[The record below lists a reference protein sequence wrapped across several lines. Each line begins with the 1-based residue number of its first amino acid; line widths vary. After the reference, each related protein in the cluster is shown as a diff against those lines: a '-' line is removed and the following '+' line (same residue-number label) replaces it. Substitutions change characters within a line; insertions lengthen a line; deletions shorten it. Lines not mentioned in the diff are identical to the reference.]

1 TWKRNP
7 PSPASSNPKES
18 IHHSK
23 AKETTSISQNVTSEA
38 QKMPN
43 KARSSSCES
52 TSNTLSALL
61 PSSASGFKSFNMTG
75 MYSRQNTS
83 SQDINLPH
91 YQSDGDPFASKLSKE
106 ADTIA
111 GIYLLLIDLHVLKL
125 NIHFW
130 EDVFSVHSDSTHL
143 VEFYFAVGVLSTL
156 GNGYVIYMSIQ
167 RKRKLKP
174 AEIMTVNLA
183 VCDLG
188 ISVTGKPFSVIAFFS
203 HRWIFGWSA
212 CRWYGWTGFFFGVGS
227 LITMTAVSLD
237 RYFKICYLAYGI
249 IWSYAAFWATI
260 PFAGLGNYAPEP
272 FGTSCTLDWWLAQGS
287 VAGQAFILNILFFCL
302 VFPTAV
308 IVFSYIKIIAKVKS
322 SSKDVAHYD
331 SRIQNSHDIEIKLTK
346 VVVSVWS
353 AFGKPDSVPIKV
365 SVVPTL
371 LAKSAAMYNPVI
383 YQVINCKSA
392 CCQRGALRPLRKK
405 NSLRKGRG
413 VQKWPEIFERHLRCH
428 ATDMCR
434 IVSVWSAFGKPDSVP
449 IKVSVVP
456 TLLAKSAAMYNPVIY
471 QVINCKSACCQ
482 RGALRPLR
490 KKNSLR
496 KS

>member
-1 TWKRNP
+1 MWNQSFFLLLR
-7 PSPASSNPKES
+7 
-18 IHHSK
+18 
-23 AKETTSISQNVTSEA
+23 
-38 QKMPN
+38 
-43 KARSSSCES
+43 
-52 TSNTLSALL
+52 TLSITLT
-61 PSSASGFKSFNMTG
+61 FFYFFDISFNMTG

-91 YQSDGDPFASKLSKE
+91 NQPDGDPFASKLSKE
-106 ADTIA
+106 ADIIA
-111 GIYLLLIDLHVLKL
+111 GIYLLLI
-125 NIHFW
+125 
-130 EDVFSVHSDSTHL
+130 
-143 VEFYFAVGVLSTL
+143 GVLSTL

-188 ISVTGKPFSVIAFFS
+188 ISVAGKPFSIIAFLS
-203 HRWIFGWSA
+203 HRWIFGWSG

-237 RYFKICYLAYGI
+237 RYFKICYLAYGIWLKRHHAFICLGI

-272 FGTSCTLDWWLAQGS
+272 FGTSCTLDWWLAQDS

-302 VFPTAV
+302 VFPTVV

-331 SRIQNSHDIEIKLTK
+331 NRIQNSHDLEIKLTK
-346 VVVSVWS
+346 VAMLICAGFLFAWIPYAVVSVWS

-405 NSLRKGRG
+405 NSLKKSRLY
-413 VQKWPEIFERHLRCH
+413 V
-428 ATDMCR
+428 
-434 IVSVWSAFGKPDSVP
+434 VS
-449 IKVSVVP
+449 
-456 TLLAKSAAMYNPVIY
+456 TEKSEEMTETQLDIA
-471 QVINCKSACCQ
+471 
-482 RGALRPLR
+482 
-490 KKNSLR
+490 
-496 KS
+496 